1 MRRPRSRGGASSA
14 DCATLVF
21 LSCACLASV
30 AGGEET
36 SSASGTPKSA
46 PTLLVSFD
54 GFRASYLDAQDPS
67 ELPEL
72 TALWRGGVRAAL
84 RPRFI
89 SKTFPNHYSLVT
101 GLNEQTHGIV
111 ANRFFDPD
119 ANASFTPASRAS
131 FWWDGG
137 EPLWVTA
144 RRDERDAR
152 VYFWPGSESEIRGV
166 RPTEYRAYEKTE
178 SFDAR
183 VDAVA
188 AWIADAARR
197 RRAAREA
204 DTQTRTNATKT
215 KFEEKHPFFAVYFE
229 EPDASGHAHGPRANE
244 TKAAARRVD
253 DALRRLR
260 VSAGSDA
267 WAETN
272 VIVVSDHGMA
282 ELAPGRAVFLADE
295 PCAVPFRDVHVEGS
309 DVVMHVWPRLLKA
322 ARDSRNDD
330 ADDADDAYEPSFPA
344 DPADPRADPAFDAA
358 ALAAR
363 VRACHPNVSA
373 WTRDAVPSRFAYGG
387 NRRVGPVVI
396 AADVG
401 WTLCGANASARA
413 AATAPASAYAHE
425 RDWSAEHSACVA
437 SLRAEAGHRGAHGFD
452 NDAPEM
458 RAVFVARGPSF
469 RKDGARLVVARDGDS
484 ETATALTGRDAD
496 AAVSESVD
504 NGGAGT
510 DLDAVAAAWEP
521 RTFVFDNTAVF
532 SVAARALGLKGRD
545 DGAGSVFLKDGRPFP
560 RVDGVLRASV
570 ADALFDV
577 DGGGDDAKAK
587 KKSKDG
593 DVVGAAGFF
602 AAAAVSFAAFHL
614 LDRRATG
621 RWPFEKR
628 RALLPLDAGA
638 EQQLPEM
645 EMGGVETHPR
655 RDAPGDS
662 AG

>member
-1 MRRPRSRGGASSA
+1 MRGRLARGDVGFGDRAA
-14 DCATLVF
+14 LVF
-21 LSCACLASV
+21 LSCACLASA

-36 SSASGTPKSA
+36 SASRVPKSA

-67 ELPEL
+67 ALPEL
-72 TALWRGGVRAAL
+72 TALWRGGVRASL

-119 ANASFTPASRAS
+119 ANESFAPESAKARAS

-144 RRDERDAR
+144 RRDGRDAR

-166 RPTEYRAYEKTE
+166 RPSEWRAYEKTE

-188 AWIADAARR
+188 AWT
-197 RRAAREA
+197 RAATAKKNE
-204 DTQTRTNATKT
+204 TKT
-215 KFEEKHPFFAVYFE
+215 KTKHPFFAVYFE
-229 EPDASGHAHGPRANE
+229 EPDASGHKHGPHAEE
-244 TKAAARRVD
+244 TKAAARLVD
-253 DALRRLR
+253 DAMRRLR
-260 VSAGSDA
+260 LAVGDDA
-267 WAETN
+267 WNEIN

-282 ELAPGRAVFLADE
+282 ELAPSRAVFLADQ

-309 DVVMHVWPRLLKA
+309 DVVMHVWPRLLPIS
-322 ARDSRNDD
+322 DSAKKNETTRHHANGDG
-330 ADDADDAYEPSFPA
+330 EPPKSTPA
-344 DPADPRADPAFDAA
+344 DPADPRAARFDAA
-358 ALAAR
+358 SLAAR

-387 NRRVGPVVI
+387 NKRVGPVVI

-401 WTLCGANASARA
+401 WTLCGANASANA
-413 AATAPASAYAHE
+413 DKASGETGEYAHE

-560 RVDGVLRASV
+560 RVDGVLLASV

>member
-1 MRRPRSRGGASSA
+1 MRGRLARGGVGFGDRAA
-14 DCATLVF
+14 LVF
-21 LSCACLASV
+21 LSFACLASA

-36 SSASGTPKSA
+36 SASRVPKSA

-67 ELPEL
+67 ALPEL
-72 TALWRGGVRAAL
+72 TALWRGGVRASL

-119 ANASFTPASRAS
+119 ANESFAPESAKARAS

-144 RRDERDAR
+144 RRDGRDAR

-166 RPTEYRAYEKTE
+166 RPSEWRAYEKTE

-188 AWIADAARR
+188 AWT
-197 RRAAREA
+197 RAATA
-204 DTQTRTNATKT
+204 KKNKNATRSTTNEKT
-215 KFEEKHPFFAVYFE
+215 KHPFFAVYFE
-229 EPDASGHAHGPRANE
+229 EPDASGHKHGPHAEE
-244 TKAAARRVD
+244 TKAAVRSVD
-253 DALRRLR
+253 DAMRRLR
-260 VSAGSDA
+260 LAVGDDA
-267 WAETN
+267 WNEIN

-282 ELAPGRAVFLADE
+282 ELAPSRAVFLADQ

-309 DVVMHVWPRLLKA
+309 DVVMHVWPRLLSDVTVN
-322 ARDSRNDD
+322 DSGV
-330 ADDADDAYEPSFPA
+330 EKKSTPA
-344 DPADPRADPAFDAA
+344 DPADPRAARFDAA
-358 ALAAR
+358 SLAAR

-387 NRRVGPVVI
+387 NKRVGPVVI

-401 WTLCGANASARA
+401 WTLCGANASANA
-413 AATAPASAYAHE
+413 DKASGETGEYAHE